1 MLTNCDVTIYN
12 KYIENRETKYKKS
25 YIKNVHWE
33 DSEGFN
39 ILQSGLTSADKSK
52 IYIPFYSCEDYK
64 TPIEFKKSKEGFT
77 LKSEDVIVK
86 GLIKDEFTT
95 VKDLEKNH
103 DYVRLITTVDVR
115 DYGSENMKHF
125 EVGGK

>member
-1 MLTNCDVTIYN
+1 MLTNCDITVYN

-33 DSEGFN
+33 DTEGFN

-52 IYIPFYSCEDYK
+52 IYIPFYSCGEYV
-64 TPIEFKKSKEGFT
+64 TPIEFRKTQEGFT
-77 LKSEDVIVK
+77 LQSEDIIVK
-86 GLIKDEFTT
+86 GLIDDEFTT
-95 VKDLEKNH
+95 VKNLEKNH

-115 DYGSENMKHF
+115 DYGSKDLQHF
-125 EVGGK
+125 EVGAK